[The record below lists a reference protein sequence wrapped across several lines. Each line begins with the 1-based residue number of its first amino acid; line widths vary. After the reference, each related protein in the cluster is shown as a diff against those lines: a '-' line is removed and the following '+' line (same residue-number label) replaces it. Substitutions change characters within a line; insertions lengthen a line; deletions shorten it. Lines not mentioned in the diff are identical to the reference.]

1 MFFITTR
8 WWGSVDTVRNSLNER
23 AIARTSVHF
32 FVQSK
37 YQGTGAAQCLM
48 SGVIQEAR
56 AAKVAQLE
64 LFVDTENYR
73 AIRFYEKHGFKWVAT
88 HPDGVRIGAQSRDAY
103 FYCLR
108 LGS

>member
-1 MFFITTR
+1 M
-8 WWGSVDTVRNSLNER
+8 DTVRNSLNER

-56 AAKVAQLE
+56 AAKIVQLE

-88 HPDGVRIGAQSRDAY
+88 HPDGVRIGAQSRDDY